1 MSSQTDSLPHQILD
15 AAEQLLADNP
25 DFTMDELGT
34 AVNLSRATL
43 YRKIGNKEALLQ
55 RLADERGLDQV
66 EPTDIRTRVLLAARE
81 IFGRYGLL
89 DVTME
94 QIAQEA
100 GVGVATLYRHFG
112 DKDGLVR
119 AFASELT
126 PHRAI
131 ADAAQHIS
139 GDLTADL
146 IQVVT
151 HMLQF
156 MYDNRDL
163 ARLGFSQNEKTR
175 QYMAHLRPAPERT
188 LYQLNNFFEAQH
200 AAGNLPTGNTQQLAL
215 ALTGMIF
222 AFGFLAP
229 IYYNMP
235 LVESEAVAE
244 FVVNLFLKG
253 INHAGDS

>member
-1 MSSQTDSLPHQILD
+1 MSSQRDSLPYQILD
-15 AAEQLLADNP
+15 AAEQLLAGNP

-43 YRKIGNKEALLQ
+43 YRQIGSKEALLQ
-55 RLADERGLDQV
+55 RLADERGLEQA
-66 EPTDIRTRVLLAARE
+66 ETTDIRSRVLLAARE

-89 DVTME
+89 EATME

-112 DKDGLVR
+112 DKEGLVR
-119 AFASELT
+119 AFASEIT

-131 ADAAQHIS
+131 AEATQQIS

-146 IQVVT
+146 IQIT
-151 HMLQF
+151 IHMLQF
-156 MYDNRDL
+156 MHDNRDL

-175 QYMAHLRPAPERT
+175 QYMAHIRPAPERT
-188 LYQLNNFFEAQH
+188 LYQLTNFFEAQCV
-200 AAGNLPTGNTQQLAL
+200 AGNLPDSNTQQLAL
-215 ALTGMIF
+215 ALTGIIF

-229 IYYNMP
+229 TYYNVP
-235 LVESEAVAE
+235 LAE
-244 FVVNLFLKG
+244 PECTAEYIVNLFLNG
-253 INHAGDS
+253 INISVQ

>member
-1 MSSQTDSLPHQILD
+1 MSSQKHSHHQILD

-34 AVNLSRATL
+34 AVSLSRATL
-43 YRKIGNKEALLQ
+43 YRKVGSKEALLQ
-55 RLADERGLDQV
+55 RLADERGLDSV
-66 EPTDIRTRVLLAARE
+66 ETTNIRTRVLLAAQE

-89 DVTME
+89 EVTME

-131 ADAAQHIS
+131 ADAAQHVS
-139 GDLTADL
+139 GNLTADL
-146 IQVVT
+146 TQVVT

-156 MYDNRDL
+156 LYNNRGL
-163 ARLGFSQNEKTR
+163 ARLSFMQSEKTQ
-175 QYMAHLRPAPERT
+175 QYLTHIRPAPERT
-188 LYQLNNFFEAQH
+188 LHQLVNFFEAQRSAGH
-200 AAGNLPTGNTQQLAL
+200 LPAGNLQHLAL

-222 AFGFLAP
+222 GFGFMAP
-229 IYYNMP
+229 TYYDMTLEEP
-235 LVESEAVAE
+235 EVIAE
-244 FVVNLFLKG
+244 FIVNLFLNG
-253 INHAGDS
+253 IRD

>member
-1 MSSQTDSLPHQILD
+1 MSSQKHSPHQILD

-25 DFTMDELGT
+25 DFTMAELGT
-34 AVNLSRATL
+34 AVHLSRATL
-43 YRKIGNKEALLQ
+43 YRQIGSKEALLQ

-66 EPTDIRTRVLLAARE
+66 EPTDIRSRVLSAARE

-119 AFASELT
+119 AFASEIT

-131 ADAAQHIS
+131 ADATQHIS

-146 IQVVT
+146 TQVVI

-156 MYDNRDL
+156 IYDNRDL
-163 ARLGFSQNEKTR
+163 AHLGFMQSEKTR
-175 QYMAHLRPAPERT
+175 QYLAHVRPAPERT
-188 LYQLNNFFEAQH
+188 LYQLINFFEAQR
-200 AAGNLPTGNTQQLAL
+200 AAGNLPSGNLQQFAL
-215 ALTGMIF
+215 ALTGMLF
-222 AFGFLAP
+222 AFGFMAP
-229 IYYNMP
+229 TYHDMP
-235 LVESEAVAE
+235 LAEPECTAE
-244 FVVNLFLKG
+244 FIVNLFLNG
-253 INHAGDS
+253 IGEIGD

>member
-1 MSSQTDSLPHQILD
+1 MSSQAHSLSQQILD
-15 AAEQLLADNP
+15 AAEQLLAHNP

-34 AVNLSRATL
+34 AVSLSRATL

-55 RLADERGLDQV
+55 RLVDERGLAQV
-66 EPTDIRTRVLLAARE
+66 EPDIRTRVLLAARE

-89 DVTME
+89 EVTME

-119 AFASELT
+119 AFASEIT

-131 ADAAQHIS
+131 ADATQHLS
-139 GDLTADL
+139 GDLKADL
-146 IQVVT
+146 TQVVQS
-151 HMLQF
+151 MLQF
-156 MYDNRDL
+156 LHDNRDL

-175 QYMAHLRPAPERT
+175 QYLANIRPAPERT
-188 LYQLNNFFEAQH
+188 LYQLTNFLEAQH
-200 AAGNLPTGNTQQLAL
+200 TAGNLPAGNLQQLAL

-222 AFGFLAP
+222 AFGFMAP
-229 IYYNMP
+229 TYHDIP
-235 LVESEAVAE
+235 LDEPTVTADFIVH
-244 FVVNLFLKG
+244 LFLNG
-253 INHAGDS
+253 INNQ

>member
-1 MSSQTDSLPHQILD
+1 MSSQTASFPHQILD

-112 DKDGLVR
+112 DKDSLVR

-131 ADAAQHIS
+131 AEASQHIS

-146 IQVVT
+146 TQIVL

-175 QYMAHLRPAPERT
+175 HYLAHIRPAPERT
-188 LYQLNNFFEAQH
+188 LYQLTHFFEAQR
-200 AAGNLPTGNTQQLAL
+200 AAGNLPSGDTQRQAL
-215 ALTGMIF
+215 ALTGIIF

-229 IYYNMP
+229 IYYDVP
-235 LVESEAVAE
+235 LSEPEALAE
-244 FVVNLFLKG
+244 FTVNLFLNG
-253 INHAGDS
+253 IDDSIQ